1 MKKTILTIISTT
13 FISTIFVQASSK
25 VEVITN
31 DTSSV
36 KIKQM
41 ESKVTIEE
49 CKKYL
54 GIENYNFI
62 NEIYSN
68 ENTALLKC
76 QEELKK

>member
-1 MKKTILTIISTT
+1 MKKTILTIISTS

-25 VEVITN
+25 IEVITN
-31 DTSSV
+31 DTSSEEIKLV
-36 KIKQM
+36 K
-41 ESKVTIEE
+41 SKVTIEE

-68 ENTALLKC
+68 GNTALLKC
-76 QEELKK
+76 KEELKK

>member
-1 MKKTILTIISTT
+1 MKKMILTIISTA

-31 DTSSV
+31 NTSNV

-49 CKKYL
+49 CKKHL
-54 GIENYNFI
+54 GLENYNFI
-62 NEIYSN
+62 NELYSDGN
-68 ENTALLKC
+68 VALLKC
-76 QEELKK
+76 KEELKK